1 MGSQRV
7 RHDLVTEEQQA
18 TGWTASITISTPT
31 SGFLST
37 ELIPILANPFHVSLF
52 KTTTIFS
59 CMFIGHFLL
68 VLLGSNDIGEIK
80 FYFFF
85 KRCDFNYVINESSN
99 VLIVFQ
105 SMFYD
110 FHFMDKKLETLKE

>member
-7 RHDLVTEEQQA
+7 RYDLVTEEQQA

-37 ELIPILANPFHVSLF
+37 ELIPILANPFHISLF
-52 KTTTIFS
+52 KTTTILS

-68 VLLGSNDIGEIK
+68 VLLVSNDIGEIK

-85 KRCDFNYVINESSN
+85 KRDFNYVINESSN
-99 VLIVFQ
+99 VPIVFQ
-105 SMFYD
+105 SMFYY